1 MIFAITE
8 LEELEL
14 QNTIKSGG
22 ARRIIEACM
31 RKNKIMIFGKK
42 ARKVFKRIKRNALI
56 KKYSTTLSDEFFED
70 YLMKLEDIGICDK
83 EILKF
88 RKVREM
94 KK

>member
-1 MIFAITE
+1 MKMKLTD

-22 ARRIIEACM
+22 ARIIIEACM
-31 RKNKIMIFGKK
+31 RKNKIMMFGKK

-56 KKYSTTLSDEFFED
+56 KKYSTTLSDDLFEE
-70 YLMKLEDIGICDK
+70 YLEKLEDIRVSDE

-88 RKVREM
+88 RKVRENQ
-94 KK
+94 K